1 MPLSTRSIIEPGDI
15 KSRAPLKKSTIAWG
29 LAGVVLLAVTGVL
42 APRLL
47 RDSDAPAAPARDRV
61 ANAGQ
66 TRQID
71 TEFDEAQR
79 RLRGQGVQSTPV
91 TPVTPLNPT
100 GPPAAVPATPLPPGS
115 PAVIVPVIPP
125 DVRRDQNS
133 AVLYGRHPDSSDASG
148 ALEME
153 AAARSSP
160 GVRHDFG
167 EAPAGASSQ
176 VVDTGLAPLRTVV
189 AESGAPAPATS
200 TSTSDRLASLL
211 EAAQQRRP
219 DASAGGRA
227 ADRAWL
233 QEWSD
238 PPRRAALR
246 PTPAPGAFTLLQG
259 KVLPAV
265 LGRDLNTDLP
275 GEVTAITTEDVYDSL
290 ASRHLLIPKGSVL
303 SGKYSNAIRTGQERI
318 LFAFT
323 RITLPDGS
331 GIDLPGF
338 GGADQAGAAG
348 VEGKVDKHFFRQFA
362 SSLLVA
368 FLANR
373 VERGRTGPSIVAG
386 STPGG
391 AVSAAGQVLV
401 DVSRSILDRNKS
413 IEPTITAAKGSRL
426 LVEVTRDI
434 EFPSAWRSR

>member
-1 MPLSTRSIIEPGDI
+1 
-15 KSRAPLKKSTIAWG
+15 
-29 LAGVVLLAVTGVL
+29 
-42 APRLL
+42 
-47 RDSDAPAAPARDRV
+47 
-61 ANAGQ
+61 
-66 TRQID
+66 
-71 TEFDEAQR
+71 
-79 RLRGQGVQSTPV
+79 
-91 TPVTPLNPT
+91 
-100 GPPAAVPATPLPPGS
+100 LPPGS

-133 AVLYGRHPDSSDASG
+133 AVLYGRQAGIADASG

-167 EAPAGASSQ
+167 EAPAGAPGP
-176 VVDTGLAPLRTVV
+176 VVDSGLARLRSLV
-189 AESGAPAPATS
+189 AESNPPVTTTGTS
-200 TSTSDRLASLL
+200 SPDRLASLI
-211 EAAQQRRP
+211 EAQQRRP
-219 DASAGGRA
+219 DNPAGNRA

-233 QEWSD
+233 QDFSD
-238 PPRRAALR
+238 APRRASLR
-246 PTPAPGAFTLLQG
+246 PTAAPGAFTLLQG

-275 GEVTAITTEDVYDSL
+275 GEVTAVTTEDVYDSL

-331 GIDLPGF
+331 GVDLPGF
-338 GGADQAGAAG
+338 GGADAAGAAG
-348 VEGKVDKHFFRQFA
+348 VEGRVDNHFFRQFA

-368 FLANR
+368 VLANR
-373 VERGRTGPSIVAG
+373 VERDRASPSIVAG
-386 STPGG
+386 STQGG

-413 IEPTITAAKGSRL
+413 VEPTITVAKGSRL

-434 EFPSAWRSR
+434 EFPAAWRSR

>member
-15 KSRAPLKKSTIAWG
+15 RSRAPLKKSTIAWG
-29 LAGVVLLAVTGVL
+29 LAGVVLLAVMGVL

-47 RDSDAPAAPARDRV
+47 RDSDAPASPPQDRV
-61 ANAGQ
+61 VNAGQ
-66 TRQID
+66 ARQID
-71 TEFDEAQR
+71 NEFDEAQR
-79 RLRGQGVQSTPV
+79 RLRSQGVQSTPI
-91 TPVTPLNPT
+91 TPVAPPV
-100 GPPAAVPATPLPPGS
+100 PPAAVLTAPLPPGS

-133 AVLYGRHPDSSDASG
+133 PVLYGRHPDSSDASG

-167 EAPAGASSQ
+167 EAPASASSQ
-176 VVDTGLAPLRTVV
+176 VVDTGLAPLRNLV
-189 AESGAPAPATS
+189 AESGAPAPTTS
-200 TSTSDRLASLL
+200 ISASDRLAGLL
-211 EAAQQRRP
+211 EGQQRRP
-219 DASAGGRA
+219 DASAGG
-227 ADRAWL
+227 RAWL

-238 PPRRAALR
+238 PPRRASLR

-348 VEGKVDKHFFRQFA
+348 VEGKVDNHFFRQFA

-373 VERGRTGPSIVAG
+373 VERDRTGPSIVAG
-386 STPGG
+386 STQGG

-413 IEPTITAAKGSRL
+413 IEPTITVAKGSRL

-434 EFPSAWRSR
+434 EFPTAWRSR